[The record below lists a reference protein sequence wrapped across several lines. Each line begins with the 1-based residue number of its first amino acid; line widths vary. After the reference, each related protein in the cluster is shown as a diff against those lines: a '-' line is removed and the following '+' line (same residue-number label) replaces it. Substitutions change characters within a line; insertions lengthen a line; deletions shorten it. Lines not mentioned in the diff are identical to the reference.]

1 MSELRGRALIAY
13 LTVCIVWGTTYL
25 AIRVGVR
32 ELPPFLFGGTR
43 FVLAGLLLM
52 AIARALGLRFP
63 TASDEWAI
71 LALGGVMLLFGGNG
85 MLVWAEQYVDAG
97 AASIYVVTVAIWT
110 ALFDA
115 VVPGGTTAFTWRLAS
130 ALLVGLLGA
139 VVLTGVT
146 PHQLMASDLRG
157 PLVLLGASASW
168 GLGSVLLKRRPTGAS
183 ALSAAS
189 VEMVAGGLALLALS
203 AVRREHL
210 HLPLSGTAWFA
221 FAYLV
226 VLGSIVGYTAYAY
239 ALNHAPATIV
249 GTYAYVNPVVAV
261 LLGWLLLHEELGAR
275 KVLGMAVILGAV
287 LWVRVATKARRGEM
301 LPSAAQRAA

>member
-1 MSELRGRALIAY
+1 VRFLI
-13 LTVCIVWGTTYL
+13 
-25 AIRVGVR
+25 
-32 ELPPFLFGGTR
+32 
-43 FVLAGLLLM
+43 AGLLLA
-52 AIARALGLRFP
+52 AIARMAGLKFP
-63 TASDEWAI
+63 TAFEEWAV
-71 LALGGVMLLFGGNG
+71 LAVGGVMLLFFGNG

-97 AASIYVVTVAIWT
+97 AASIYVVTVAIWS

-115 VVPGGTTAFTWRLAS
+115 LVPGGTVPLTWRLA
-130 ALLVGLLGA
+130 AGLLIGLLGA
-139 VVLTGVT
+139 VALTGVT

-183 ALSAAS
+183 ALSAAA
-189 VEMVAGGLALLALS
+189 VEMVVGGLALLALS
-203 AVRREHL
+203 FARHEHL
-210 HLPLSGTAWFA
+210 HLPLSRTAWFA

-261 LLGWLLLHEELGAR
+261 LLGWLLLHEEMSTR
-275 KVLGMAVILGAV
+275 KLLGMAVIIGAV
-287 LWVRVATKARRGEM
+287 LWMRTATRTRRPALVE
-301 LPSAAQRAA
+301 PAKERAA